1 MNSERT
7 GAVSPG
13 GSAYLPL
20 NPVIHTLDNGLRVVS
35 EQLPYVH
42 SASIG
47 VWIRVGSGCETPQ
60 QAGISHFLEHL
71 LFKGTPTRTARQI
84 MEEVEGRG
92 GQLNAFTTREYT
104 CYYARVLEQ
113 HVASGFDVLADIV
126 KNSTL
131 NDLEKERN
139 VILEEISMIKDVP
152 EDYVHDLTTEQ
163 VWRGHAL
170 GRPIS
175 GYEETVGAATMES
188 VREYRDAW
196 YAPQN
201 MIISIAGRFDEAEF
215 LKQVEKEFGGLPA
228 HALPTIENT
237 APEYRSGELIEPRD
251 VAQDHLVCCFP
262 SVSIT
267 DPRRFAYD
275 LLSNVLGGGSTSRL
289 FERIREQEGMAYS
302 VYSFNSLLGTA
313 GLMGFYAGVAPENLS
328 KSVDLAFQE
337 LRRLREETMNVEELT
352 SNREQIKGGLLMALE
367 GTFNRMARLV
377 RSLIYQGR
385 IVAVDEVLQNLD
397 RVTVDDVRHAA
408 NEIFTKP
415 NTALTVLGP
424 APAAPLALSL

>member
-1 MNSERT
+1 MNSKRT

-13 GSAYLPL
+13 DSAYTPL
-20 NPVIHTLDNGLRVVS
+20 DPAIHTLGNGLRVVC
-35 EQLPYVH
+35 EHLPYVH
-42 SASIG
+42 SASLG
-47 VWIRVGSGCETPQ
+47 VWIRAGSGCETLE

-104 CYYARVLEQ
+104 CYYARVLDQ
-113 HVASGFDVLADIV
+113 HVAVAFDVIADIV
-126 KNSTL
+126 KNSTFQ
-131 NDLEKERN
+131 DLEKERN
-139 VILEEISMIKDVP
+139 VILEEIAMIKDVP

-175 GYEETVGAATMES
+175 GYENTVSAATHDS
-188 VREYRDAW
+188 VRAYRDAW
-196 YAPQN
+196 YAPEN
-201 MIISIAGRFDEAEF
+201 MIVSIVGRFDEAAF
-215 LKQVEKEFGGLPA
+215 LAQVEREFGGLPA
-228 HALPTIENT
+228 RRLPQIDAA
-237 APEYRSGELIEPRD
+237 APEYLGGELIESRD

-275 LLSNVLGGGSTSRL
+275 LLSSVLGGGSTSRL

-302 VYSFNSLLGTA
+302 VYSYNSMLGVA
-313 GLMGFYAGVAPENLS
+313 GLMGFYAGVAPENLQ
-328 KSVDLAFQE
+328 KTADLASEE
-337 LRRLREETMNVEELT
+337 LRRLRDEALSEAELT
-352 SNREQIKGGLLMALE
+352 SNREQLKGGLLLALE
-367 GTFNRMARLV
+367 NTFSRMSRLV

-385 IVAVDEVLQNLD
+385 IVPVDEVLVNLD
-397 RVTVDDVRHAA
+397 RVTAGDIQRAA
-408 NEIFTKP
+408 NEAFTQP
-415 NTALTVLGP
+415 NSTVTVLGP
-424 APAAPLALSL
+424 APATPLALNI